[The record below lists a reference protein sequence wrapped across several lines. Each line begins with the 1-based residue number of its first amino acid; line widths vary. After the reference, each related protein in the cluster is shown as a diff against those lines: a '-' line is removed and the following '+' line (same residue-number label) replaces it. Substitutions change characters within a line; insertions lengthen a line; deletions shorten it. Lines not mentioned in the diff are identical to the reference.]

1 MVNTL
6 FLFQSEVIQK
16 LPTID
21 AKSVTEDNWYVGMKV
36 KRGKDWPNETIAI
49 NGIGMI
55 HHRAYLR
62 APFNTCT
69 IKKTQSALRDY
80 TNISSSW
87 VMVTWPGRKEYC
99 HRIGAGGK
107 YDLFMHVEGN
117 ILNLRIYPNVWE
129 KHLTVR
135 FFQNFGV

>member
-6 FLFQSEVIQK
+6 FLFQSDVIQK

-21 AKSVTEDNWYVGMKV
+21 AESVTEDNWYVGMKV

-55 HHRAYLR
+55 HHRAYLLP
-62 APFNTCT
+62 PFDTCT
-69 IKKTQSALRDY
+69 IQKTPSALRDF

-87 VMVTWPGRKEYC
+87 VMVNWTGSIEYC

-107 YDLFMHVEGN
+107 YDLYMHVEGN
-117 ILNLRIYPNVWE
+117 ILNLRIYPN
-129 KHLTVR
+129 L
-135 FFQNFGV
+135 